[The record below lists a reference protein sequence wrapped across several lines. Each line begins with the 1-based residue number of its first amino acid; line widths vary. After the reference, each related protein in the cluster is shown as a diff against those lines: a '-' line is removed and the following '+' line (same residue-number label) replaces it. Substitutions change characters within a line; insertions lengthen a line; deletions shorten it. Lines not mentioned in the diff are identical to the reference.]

1 MRWLV
6 LLWLALNMCAVAAAA
21 DTAVPDDLLAGIDA
35 YNAGDFA
42 TAAHRLQA
50 ATDQG
55 NAEAMVN
62 LGYLYA
68 RGQGVVSNPDYA
80 LLLYQHAAA
89 LGDGEAMNAIG
100 YRFNFA
106 ATPDLHAAIEWYCRA
121 IALGNPRAMN
131 NLAILAYN
139 GRGVP
144 PDRAEARNL
153 WRQSSALGHLNSR
166 ANLGL
171 DLASDTTLSEVE
183 RQDGYAM
190 LRDAA
195 LRGSAIA
202 QDILRKWGDTEV
214 FPPSTVTAL
223 TMRLEQRDSPPGSS
237 NLCGRPI
244 S

>member
-1 MRWLV
+1 M
-6 LLWLALNMCAVAAAA
+6 LWFAVGVAGA
-21 DTAVPDDLLAGIDA
+21 TARAETGPPDDLVAGIDA
-35 YNAGDFA
+35 YNGGDYG
-42 TAAHRLQA
+42 TAAHRLQSA
-50 ATDQG
+50 SDQG

-80 LLLYQHAAA
+80 LLLYQRAAA
-89 LGDGEAMNAIG
+89 LGDAEGMNAIG
-100 YRFNFA
+100 YRLNFA
-106 ATPDLHAAIEWYCRA
+106 TPPDLHAAIEWYCRA
-121 IALGNPRAMN
+121 LALGNPRAMN
-131 NLAILAYN
+131 NLALLVYN

-153 WRQSSALGHLNSR
+153 WRQSSALGHLNAR

-171 DLASDTTLSEVE
+171 DLASDATLPEQQ
-183 RQDGYAM
+183 RQQGYAM

-195 LRGSAIA
+195 LRGSAVA
-202 QDILRKWGDTEV
+202 QDILRRSGDTEA
-214 FPPSTVTAL
+214 FPPPTVTAL
-223 TMRLEQRDSPPGSS
+223 TMRLEPRGVPPGSS